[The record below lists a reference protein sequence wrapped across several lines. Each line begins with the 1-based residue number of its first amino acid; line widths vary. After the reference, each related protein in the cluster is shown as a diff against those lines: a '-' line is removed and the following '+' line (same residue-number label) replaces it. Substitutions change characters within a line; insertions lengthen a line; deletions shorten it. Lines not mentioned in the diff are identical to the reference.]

1 MQRSELQRSMYELQ
15 DASQRQRITMAVFAG
30 LWILL
35 AGWLLLGGGLS
46 LASRWLPWIGRPG
59 DLIRQA
65 LIFAG
70 FAIYYIRILFTEFVF
85 LRRGVSWSEVWTIV
99 PWLLLIIVFL
109 CLAGGT
115 NPAPFAAA
123 GILGVV
129 CFVVG
134 SWMNSYAE
142 YARHVWKQQP
152 ENRGRLYTGGL
163 FRYSRHPNYLGD
175 LLLFSGLCLISGAWI
190 TAIIPLLMLA
200 GFVFVNIPVLDSHLH
215 DHYGSAFDD
224 YARRTSKL
232 IPFVY

>member
-1 MQRSELQRSMYELQ
+1 MYERQ

-59 DLIRQA
+59 DLSRQA
-65 LIFAG
+65 LLFAG

-85 LRRGVSWSEVWTIV
+85 LRRGVSWNEVWTIV
-99 PWLLLIIVFL
+99 PWLFFIIVFL

-115 NPAPFAAA
+115 NHALFGAA

-129 CFVVG
+129 CFIAG

-142 YARHVWKQQP
+142 YARHIWKQQP

-175 LLLFSGLCLISGAWI
+175 LLSFSGLCLISGAWI

-215 DHYGSAFDD
+215 DHYGSAFED